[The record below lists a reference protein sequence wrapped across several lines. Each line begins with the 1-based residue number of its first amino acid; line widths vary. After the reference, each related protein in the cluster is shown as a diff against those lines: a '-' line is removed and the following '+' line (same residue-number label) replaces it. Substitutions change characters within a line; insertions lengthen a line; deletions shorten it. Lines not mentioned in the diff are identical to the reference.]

1 MATYLEVAETIA
13 RRMGGIVT
21 VSPNKYRGKT
31 FLIVGSRKKEYFTF
45 PPTLDPTKD
54 VWVPGGYVTCNI
66 PRLHETALRPIFV
79 ASGRPG
85 VKWADLVAETDYAQL
100 KEREK
105 GINEALGVD
114 LLQTNVGAKG
124 DYKGDSPPS
133 LFLRPIL
140 EVNLFVLLGQPH
152 WSQGWG
158 GWVSSHKGGVWVEDG
173 PDLLERLRAL
183 LDGFLD
189 GTYPR
194 ESPYNLLQPEW
205 TEKKE
210 AALAIERFIRSAAP
224 RPEPERE
231 YLNYFGFDDTTD

>member
-124 DYKGDSPPS
+124 DYKGDSPRVCS
-133 LFLRPIL
+133 CAQSWRSTCLCCLDSRIGVKVG
-140 EVNLFVLLGQPH
+140 EVGSAVT
-152 WSQGWG
+152 
-158 GWVSSHKGGVWVEDG
+158 K
-173 PDLLERLRAL
+173 
-183 LDGFLD
+183 
-189 GTYPR
+189 
-194 ESPYNLLQPEW
+194 
-205 TEKKE
+205 
-210 AALAIERFIRSAAP
+210 AAS
-224 RPEPERE
+224 
-231 YLNYFGFDDTTD
+231 G